1 MDAGA
6 ASWIEVA
13 AAVVERA
20 DGTFLLAQRPQ
31 GKVYAGWWEF
41 PGGKCEPG
49 EAPMAALA
57 RELHEELGITVRQA
71 VPWITRTHVYEHG
84 RVRLHFFRVLR
95 WDGEP
100 QSRESQAFAW
110 QRLLQLT
117 VSPVLPA
124 NGPILK
130 ALALP
135 VFMGITQ
142 ASQLGEAAFLG
153 RLEAALEAGL
163 RLVQVREHGMAGDRL
178 EAFARAVVQR
188 AHRAGALVMINGSA
202 DLAHRAGADGLHLTA
217 GSLRSAQGR
226 PAFEWVG
233 ASCHDRLELE
243 LAQRLGCDYA
253 LAGPVLATASHPGVE
268 GAGFDALAQWV
279 SLLELPVLAIGG
291 LGPGHLEQA
300 RLCGAHGV
308 AAIRL
313 AWV

>member
-1 MDAGA
+1 MDAGTA
-6 ASWIEVA
+6 PWIEVA

-49 EAPMAALA
+49 EVPMAALA
-57 RELHEELGITVRQA
+57 RELHEELGITVRHA

-110 QRLLQLT
+110 QRLPQLT

-130 ALALP
+130 ALSLP
-135 VFMGITQ
+135 VFMGVTQ

-153 RLEAALEAGL
+153 RLDTALDCGL
-163 RLVQVREHGMAGDRL
+163 RLVQVREHGMSGDRL

-202 DLAHRAGADGLHLTA
+202 DLVRRTGADGLHLTA
-217 GSLRSAQGR
+217 SALRSARAR
-226 PAFEWVG
+226 PALEWVG
-233 ASCHDRLELE
+233 ASCHDRVELE
-243 LAQRLGCDYA
+243 RAQRLGCDYA

-291 LGPGHLEQA
+291 LGPGHLERA

-308 AAIRL
+308 AAIRA

>member
-1 MDAGA
+1 MGAGA
-6 ASWIEVA
+6 APWIEVA
-13 AAVVERA
+13 AAVVERD
-20 DGTFLLAQRPQ
+20 DGAFLLAQRPQ

-57 RELHEELGITVRQA
+57 RELHEELGIVVRQA

-110 QRLLQLT
+110 QRLPHPS

-130 ALALP
+130 ALSLP
-135 VFMGITQ
+135 LFMGITQ
-142 ASQLGEAAFLG
+142 ASQVGETAFLQ
-153 RLEAALEAGL
+153 RLDLALKAGL
-163 RLVQVREHGMAGDRL
+163 RLVQVREHGMPESRL
-178 EAFARAVVQR
+178 EAFATAVVER
-188 AHRAGALVMINGSA
+188 AHLAGALVMINGPA
-202 DLAHRAGADGLHLTA
+202 DLARRAGADGLHLSA
-217 GSLRSAQGR
+217 SALRSAQIR
-226 PAFEWVG
+226 PGFEWVG
-233 ASCHDRLELE
+233 ASCHDRSELE
-243 LAQRLGCDYA
+243 MAQRLGCDYA

-268 GAGFDALAQWV
+268 GAGFDALTQWV

-291 LGPGHLEQA
+291 LGPEHLEQA

-308 AAIRL
+308 AAIRA
-313 AWV
+313 AWA

>member
-1 MDAGA
+1 
-6 ASWIEVA
+6 
-13 AAVVERA
+13 
-20 DGTFLLAQRPQ
+20 
-31 GKVYAGWWEF
+31 
-41 PGGKCEPG
+41 
-49 EAPMAALA
+49 
-57 RELHEELGITVRQA
+57 VRHA

-110 QRLLQLT
+110 QRLPQLT

-153 RLEAALEAGL
+153 RLDAALEAGL

-178 EAFARAVVQR
+178 EVFARAVVQR